1 MAVASAGPYAKLHL
15 APDRQPRQHP
25 TTRFLQAGCPSCRP
39 TNSVKALKAQTH
51 DVGANSHRHDR
62 HDTDKTVLLRLVWRC
77 EVSRPDRPTSAFS
90 VGVCRAAQAL
100 PVRPPDALRRRT
112 HLSGGR
118 AGSIHTAR
126 HDRDRTVLSCQA
138 GGVNWALVSAGVAV
152 ASLGIPTKFIT
163 DVDSGPVGTGIG
175 DRLRVGDR

>member
-1 MAVASAGPYAKLHL
+1 MYYRPRRWSK
-15 APDRQPRQHP
+15 RQFLPRYRQLPSTYFHAAAFDL
-25 TTRFLQAGCPSCRP
+25 FLR
-39 TNSVKALKAQTH
+39 
-51 DVGANSHRHDR
+51 ANSRRHTR
-62 HDTDKTVLLRLVWRC
+62 HDTDRTVLSCLVWRR
-77 EVSRPDRPTSAFS
+77 ESSRPDRPTSAFS
-90 VGVCRAAQAL
+90 VGVCRAAQAV

-175 DRLRVGDR
+175 DRLRVGNR